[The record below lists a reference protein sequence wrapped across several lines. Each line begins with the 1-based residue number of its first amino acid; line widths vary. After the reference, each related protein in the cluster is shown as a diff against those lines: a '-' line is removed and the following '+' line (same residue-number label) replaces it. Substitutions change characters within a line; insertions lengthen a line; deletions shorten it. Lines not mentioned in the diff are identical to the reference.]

1 MRGPRKPLVS
11 NAATWVRTLPSPCV
25 AEEDDAEQEQD
36 KRKSLAPEV
45 RLSEEQCAED
55 ERDRDREA
63 AQERAGGNRYVGE
76 GQAP

>member
-1 MRGPRKPLVS
+1 
-11 NAATWVRTLPSPCV
+11 V